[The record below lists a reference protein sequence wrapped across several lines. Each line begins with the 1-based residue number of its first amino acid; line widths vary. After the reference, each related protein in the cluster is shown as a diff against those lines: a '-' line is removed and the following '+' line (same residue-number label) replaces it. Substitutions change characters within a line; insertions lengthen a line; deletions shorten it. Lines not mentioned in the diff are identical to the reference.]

1 MAQMLTIRQMAE
13 RLKEEQLPV
22 SEYTLRIL
30 VKRGVIP
37 VRYVGSKALLYAP
50 NVLNY
55 FMCSDGC
62 DNAPSMV
69 AASGIRR
76 VAL

>member
-30 VKRGVIP
+30 VKQGRIP
-37 VRYVGSKALLYAP
+37 ARYAGSKALLYVP

-55 FMCSDGC
+55 FRCSDGC
-62 DNAPSMV
+62 DNRPM
-69 AASGIRR
+69 ASGKG
-76 VAL
+76 

>member
-1 MAQMLTIRQMAE
+1 MVQMLTIHQMKE

-30 VKRGVIP
+30 VKRGAIP
-37 VRYVGSKALLYAP
+37 VRYAGSKALLYAP

-55 FMCSDGC
+55 FRCSDGC
-62 DNAPSMV
+62 DNRP
-69 AASGIRR
+69 AASEN
-76 VAL
+76 V

>member
-62 DNAPSMV
+62 DNRPV
-69 AASGIRR
+69 ASGRG
-76 VAL
+76 

>member
-50 NVLNY
+50 KVLNY

>member
-30 VKRGVIP
+30 IKRGAIP
-37 VRYVGSKALLYAP
+37 VRYAGSKALLYAP
-50 NVLNY
+50 NVIDY
-55 FMCSDGC
+55 FRCSDGC
-62 DNAPSMV
+62 DNRPV
-69 AASGIRR
+69 ASGKG
-76 VAL
+76 